1 MIAAQRG
8 QPAPTARALAR
19 GVARLMDDL
28 GFSAI
33 PEFRLGNGR
42 RVDLAGVDSRGRIMM
57 VEIKSSLAD
66 YRADGKWPEYLG
78 YCDLFYFAVGDGFP
92 RAVLAE
98 SGALPDLT
106 GLIVADGFGGA
117 ILRAAPERALAPAR
131 RRAQLIRF
139 ARTAAARLN
148 LRADP
153 HS

>member
-1 MIAAQRG
+1 MIAVQGERTV
-8 QPAPTARALAR
+8 PSARALAR

-42 RVDLAGVDSRGRIMM
+42 RIDLAGVDARGRIMM

-66 YRADGKWPEYLG
+66 YRADSKWPEYLG
-78 YCDLFYFAVGDGFP
+78 YCDLFYFAVGGGFP
-92 RAVLAE
+92 CGVLAE

-117 ILRAAPERALAPAR
+117 VLRAAAERTLAPAR
-131 RRAQLIRF
+131 RRAELIRF

-153 HS
+153 YS

>member
-1 MIAAQRG
+1 MIALQGER
-8 QPAPTARALAR
+8 PLPTARALAR

-28 GFSAI
+28 GFNAI
-33 PEFRLGNGR
+33 TEFRLGNGR
-42 RVDLAGVDSRGRIMM
+42 RIDLAGVDARGRIMM

-98 SGALPDLT
+98 RGALPERT
-106 GLIVADGFGGA
+106 GLIVADGFGGE
-117 ILRAAPERALAPAR
+117 ILRAAPERVLAPAR
-131 RRAQLIRF
+131 RRAELIRF

-153 HS
+153 CS